1 MDGVPATVPVTQ
13 SGSNIQL
20 ERHFVKRLDK
30 LLSIS
35 YINNMIIQCGQIWIY
50 NMVGPNI
57 SNTNIRWSNIS
68 NKFYSIISVDTDN
81 LECNYGP
88 NDGAWVKSKQYN
100 IDKLT
105 EIVNARLHH
114 GYLLTDE
121 YELNI
126 EKYQEAKIKMKKL
139 NEIMLFNGP
148 DQKIMW
154 HNLLKNGKLSVADM
168 IIANQYWTRRK
179 VSIGA

>member
-1 MDGVPATVPVTQ
+1 MSLPPTTI
-13 SGSNIQL
+13 NI
-20 ERHFVKRLDK
+20 D
-30 LLSIS
+30 
-35 YINNMIIQCGQIWIY
+35 
-50 NMVGPNI
+50 
-57 SNTNIRWSNIS
+57 
-68 NKFYSIISVDTDN
+68 KFYSIIVLDNDTI
-81 LECNYGP
+81 ECNYGP

-100 IDKLT
+100 KVFGQKLFIDKLT
-105 EIVNARLHH
+105 EIVNARLDH

-139 NEIMLFNGP
+139 NEIMPFNGP

-168 IIANQYWTRRK
+168 IIANQYWARRK

>member
-13 SGSNIQL
+13 SRSNIQL

-57 SNTNIRWSNIS
+57 SNNLLTRKPQS
-68 NKFYSIISVDTDN
+68 NKFYSIIAIDADT

-88 NDGAWVKSKQYN
+88 NSCEWVKSKQYN

-105 EIVNARLHH
+105 EIVKARLDH
-114 GYLLTDE
+114 GYVLTDV

-126 EKYQEAKIKMKKL
+126 ENYQEAKIKMEQL
-139 NEIMLFNGP
+139 SLIMPNNGP

-154 HNLLKNGKLSVADM
+154 HNLLKNGKMNVSDM
-168 IIANQYWTRRK
+168 IIANQYWARRK
-179 VSIGA
+179 VSIED

>member
-1 MDGVPATVPVTQ
+1 
-13 SGSNIQL
+13 
-20 ERHFVKRLDK
+20 
-30 LLSIS
+30 
-35 YINNMIIQCGQIWIY
+35 MIIREG
-50 NMVGPNI
+50 
-57 SNTNIRWSNIS
+57 NIRVYNNIGPSN

-105 EIVNARLHH
+105 EIVNARLDH
-114 GYLLTDE
+114 GYVLTDE

-126 EKYQEAKIKMKKL
+126 ENYQEAKIKMKKL

-168 IIANQYWTRRK
+168 IIANQYWARRK
-179 VSIGA
+179 VSIED